1 MNTKVMKALSDI
13 HRQIEA
19 EGCSIPVNDRGS
31 GSIGVRYIGDR
42 DSILIDRYFLFA
54 IEEDEFFAPNCR
66 GIEYL
71 PINDFGEEEQEVL
84 EEILDSCEFLEQDSV
99 LGFVV
104 CHERY
109 DMDYTF
115 YITHIKD

>member
-1 MNTKVMKALSDI
+1 MNINVMKALSDI

-31 GSIGVRYIGDR
+31 GSIGVGYIDYMNTDTIDGYIHFAESGDN
-42 DSILIDRYFLFA
+42 S
-54 IEEDEFFAPNCR
+54 FAPNCR
-66 GIEYL
+66 EIEY
-71 PINDFGEEEQEVL
+71 ISVNDFGEEEQEVL